1 MKTFIR
7 VVEVWVPDADASL
20 FEFGGG
26 LYGSAARFGMASRS
40 MCFGRGEGLPGRCW
54 DEGRPIVLD
63 KLDPSTFRRTEQAR
77 AEGLT
82 CGIALPIFAG
92 DVHESTT
99 GRSRVDSTPSGG
111 GGGHLPTPR
120 GTLTAVFVMFCGDDA
135 EHAGAIE
142 LWRNDPAESREMTLD
157 DGYYGTTADAF
168 EFMSR
173 RISFHK
179 GIGLPG
185 MAWESGAPVFLP
197 DLGKSGRF
205 LRADSA
211 IKVGIN
217 RGFAFPVANQGDDS
231 YVLAF
236 LSALATP
243 LVRRLEVWSP
253 AGRDGGLFLSEG
265 FCETQGLLEASTE
278 VSIASGQGVVGRAF
292 ATAVPMVTERAADEP
307 GPVGSTGWTS
317 VAALPVLH
325 KGRVTAVVAWYF

>member
-7 VVEVWVPDADASL
+7 VVEVWVPDAEQSL
-20 FEFGGG
+20 LEFGGG

-54 DEGRPIVLD
+54 DEGRPIVLNE
-63 KLDPSTFRRTEQAR
+63 LDPSVFRRTEQAR

-82 CGIALPIFAG
+82 CGIALPLFSG
-92 DVHESTT
+92 DV
-99 GRSRVDSTPSGG
+99 
-111 GGGHLPTPR
+111 LK
-120 GTLTAVFVMFCGDDA
+120 AVFVIFCGDDD

-142 LWRNDPAESREMTLD
+142 LWRNDPAESREMILD

-173 RISFHK
+173 RTSFHK

-185 MAWESGAPVFLP
+185 MAWEAGAPVFLP

-217 RGFAFPVANQGDDS
+217 RGFAFPIANQGDET

-253 AGRDGGLFLSEG
+253 AGRDGGLYLSEG
-265 FCETQGLLEASTE
+265 FCETQGLLQASTE

-307 GPVGSTGWTS
+307 GPVGTTGWTA
-317 VAALPVLH
+317 VAALPVLRQ
-325 KGRVTAVVAWYF
+325 GRVSAVVAWYF

>member
-7 VVEVWVPDADASL
+7 VVEVWVPDAEASL
-20 FEFGGG
+20 LEFGGG

-40 MCFGRGEGLPGRCW
+40 MCFGRGEGLPGRAW
-54 DEGRPIVLD
+54 DEGRPIVLTE
-63 KLDPSTFRRTEQAR
+63 LDPSVFRRTEQAR

-82 CGIALPIFAG
+82 CGIALPVFAG
-92 DVHESTT
+92 DV
-99 GRSRVDSTPSGG
+99 
-111 GGGHLPTPR
+111 LK
-120 GTLTAVFVMFCGDDA
+120 AVFVMFCGDDD

-157 DGYYGTTADAF
+157 DGYYGSTADAF

-173 RISFHK
+173 RTSFHK

-185 MAWESGAPVFLP
+185 MAWEAGAPVFLP

-217 RGFAFPVANQGDDS
+217 RGFAFPIANHGEDT

-253 AGRDGGLFLSEG
+253 AGSDGALCRAEG
-265 FCETQGLLEASTE
+265 FCETQGLLPASTE
-278 VSIASGQGVVGRAF
+278 VSIAPGQGVVGRAF
-292 ATAVPMVTERAADEP
+292 ATAVPMVSERAQDEP
-307 GPVGSTGWTS
+307 GPVGTTGWTA
-317 VAALPVLH
+317 VAALPVLRQ
-325 KGRVTAVVAWYF
+325 GRVTAVVAWYF

>member
-7 VVEVWVPDADASL
+7 VVEVWVPDAEQSL
-20 FEFGGG
+20 LEFGGG

-54 DEGRPIVLD
+54 DEGQPIVLTS
-63 KLDPSTFRRTEQAR
+63 LDPSVFRRTEQAR

-82 CGIALPIFAG
+82 CGIALPIFVG
-92 DVHESTT
+92 DVLK
-99 GRSRVDSTPSGG
+99 G
-111 GGGHLPTPR
+111 
-120 GTLTAVFVMFCGDDA
+120 VFVMFCGDDA

-142 LWRNDPAESREMTLD
+142 LWRNDPAESREMILD

-173 RISFHK
+173 RTSFHK
-179 GIGLPG
+179 GVGLPG
-185 MAWESGAPVFLP
+185 MAWEAGAPVFLP

-217 RGFAFPVANQGDDS
+217 RGFAFPIANQGDDH

-253 AGRDGGLFLSEG
+253 AGRDGALCLSEG
-265 FCETQGLLEASTE
+265 FCEKQGLLQASTE
-278 VSIASGQGVVGRAF
+278 APIAPGQGVVGRAF
-292 ATAVPMVTERAADEP
+292 ATAVPMLTERAAEEP
-307 GPVGSTGWTS
+307 GTVGLTSWTS
-317 VAALPVLH
+317 VAALPVLRQ
-325 KGRVTAVVAWYF
+325 GRVTAVVTWYF

>member
-7 VVEVWVPDADASL
+7 VVEVWVPDAEHSL
-20 FEFGGG
+20 LEFGGG
-26 LYGSAARFGMASRS
+26 LYGDAKRFGMASRS

-54 DEGRPIVLD
+54 DEGRPIVLTE
-63 KLDPSTFRRTEQAR
+63 LDPSTFRRTEQAR

-82 CGIALPIFAG
+82 CGIALPVFAG
-92 DVHESTT
+92 DV
-99 GRSRVDSTPSGG
+99 
-111 GGGHLPTPR
+111 LK
-120 GTLTAVFVMFCGDDA
+120 AVFVMFCGDDA

-142 LWRNDPAESREMTLD
+142 LWRNDPTESREMTLD

-173 RISFHK
+173 RTSFHK

-185 MAWESGAPVFLP
+185 MAWEAGTPVFLP

-217 RGFAFPVANQGDDS
+217 RGFAFPVANQGDDT
-231 YVLAF
+231 YVLAL

-253 AGRDGGLFLSEG
+253 VGSDGALCRSEG
-265 FCETQGLLEASTE
+265 FCETQGLLQASTE
-278 VSIASGQGVVGRAF
+278 VSIAPGQGIVGRAF
-292 ATAVPMVTERAADEP
+292 ASAVPMVTERAADEA
-307 GPVGSTGWTS
+307 GPVGTTGWTS
-317 VAALPVLH
+317 VAALPVLN